1 LVPQQPIP
9 ENDPITSKSYAVHY
23 LVATVILIATLF
35 WALWDEQWGQRPWES
50 YQEKW
55 KERYTAFLTSARS
68 RSAQSEKE
76 LEQGAD
82 YQKLKQTYDQAYEKA
97 RPRSTE
103 IEKQLADL
111 NAKILAVQSVFTD
124 RRAYVNALTYEIE
137 TDDSASGKAS
147 KRKDLEKYEQRLATV
162 EYPDGHREKYNFA
175 QLEERYNSL
184 KDERTKLNA
193 ELGEL
198 LKPVTAAKTAMDEYI
213 SDHMV
218 DLTPEQVR
226 GLQVKTESLDPKI
239 QQINVAE
246 ANIVDRCES
255 CHMGIR
261 EPLKLTA
268 ASMSPRGAKKP
279 DEYAL
284 AFTSHP
290 EGQLLKTHDP
300 EKFGCS
306 PCHQGNGRATT
317 SVEKAH
323 GNYEHWLWP
332 LFPKENVEAG
342 CQTCHAADMV
352 LVSGD
357 VGWTISE
364 GKDLFRQRGCN
375 GCHRY
380 EGYDREPEELQALA
394 QQLKTFETEKKDNLK
409 EAAQLMKQA
418 DAAESNEE
426 ANRLNGKAVALKVA
440 NSQIDGRIQQ
450 IDFRSHSLMQDVKKI
465 GPNLK
470 DVRLKL
476 NRNWIPVWLKK
487 PTDFRPTTKMPNF
500 RLSDHQIQAI
510 SAYIWQSALTDTLP
524 KQAPGNA
531 AHGKELFETR
541 GCLACHSI
549 GEGSQMEGGTFA
561 ANLTRVGEKANY
573 DYLVRWI
580 HNARQRTRPYCPYE
594 KKDIGPE
601 DYAKK
606 GLPYVF
612 DLQHSQCPND
622 GHELQV
628 QNMTV
633 MPSLRLSEQDARDIA
648 SYLITEKQKEPNS
661 YPDASFMDDPRL
673 KEEGKT
679 WIRHFGC
686 AGCHEIAGFEDEGR
700 IGTELTTEGSKP
712 IERLDF
718 ALFTDVAQRGGKE
731 PIEDPQDLKRLPDGP
746 AKGPWYNHKGF
757 FEHKLAEPN
766 VYDKGKIKSET
777 EALRMPNIHLTKE
790 QVLALTT
797 FLLGSQESSLPD
809 SYQYKPEDAR
819 GDIQAGWWIVKK
831 YNCMGCHQFLPGQKT
846 VLQDLP
852 RYQDAQEQ
860 LPPKLLTEGARVD
873 PEWLRRFLSNPALS
887 TTDNNRNG
895 VRPYLQVRMPT
906 FSFSDHELRAL
917 VRFFQALSQQP
928 LPYIPEQIP
937 TLTAKENDMARSLF
951 SSTAAPCLKC
961 HATGEPDHDKHATAP
976 NFLLAKE
983 RLKPDWVERWIIDP
997 QAISPGTSMPS
1008 GLFKRENNHW
1018 VFSGPVPPSFQGYD
1032 GDHTKLLVDYIF
1044 QLTPQEQRRVS
1055 SSMGRARA
1063 SNQAPVSGVTRA
1075 SRSASRVSHPGGSGS
1090 R

>member
-1 LVPQQPIP
+1 MPDKPVPD
-9 ENDPITSKSYAVHY
+9 NDPITTKSYAAHY
-23 LVATVILIATLF
+23 LIATVLLIATLF
-35 WALWDEQWGQRPWES
+35 WALWDEAYGQRPWKA
-50 YQEKW
+50 YQETW
-55 KERYTAFLTSARS
+55 KDRYTAFLKTAKSKSNTSVKDVEGSPDYQALVQAYKQALADSDARS
-68 RSAQSEKE
+68 RQITAQLREVNGR
-76 LEQGAD
+76 L
-82 YQKLKQTYDQAYEKA
+82 
-97 RPRSTE
+97 
-103 IEKQLADL
+103 
-111 NAKILAVQSVFTD
+111 LAVRSVFTD

-137 TDDSASGKAS
+137 TEDSPSAKAS
-147 KRKDLEKYEQRLATV
+147 KQKEVDKYKAQPATV
-162 EYPDGHREKYNFA
+162 EFPDGSRKTYTFP
-175 QLEERYNSL
+175 QLEEAFT
-184 KDERTKLNA
+184 EINA
-193 ELGEL
+193 EKNKLSLELGTV
-198 LKPVTAAKTAMDEYI
+198 LKPVTEAKARMDQYVT
-213 SDHMV
+213 DHMV
-218 DLTPEQVR
+218 DLTPEQIV
-226 GLQVKTESLDPKI
+226 GLQKKTDDLDPKI
-239 QQINVAE
+239 MQINVAE

-255 CHMGIR
+255 CHLGIR

-268 ASMSPRGAKKP
+268 ASMSAHGAKRP
-279 DEYAL
+279 DEYAR

-290 EGQLLKTHDP
+290 EPELLTIHDP

-332 LFPKENVEAG
+332 LYAKQNVQAG

-352 LVSGD
+352 LTRTDGLWNVID
-357 VGWTISE
+357 D
-364 GKDLFRQRGCN
+364 GKRLFRDKGCM

-380 EGYDREPEELQALA
+380 EGYDREPEQLQGIN
-394 QQLKTFETEKKDNLK
+394 QQIKLFEQQKVDNLRD
-409 EAAQLMKQA
+409 AADLMKQA
-418 DAAESNEE
+418 DAAASNDE
-426 ANRLNGKAVALKVA
+426 ANRFNNKAVALKVS
-440 NSQIDGRIQQ
+440 NSKIDGRLQQ
-450 IDFRSHSLMQDVKKI
+450 LDFQTHSLMQDVKKV

-500 RLSDHQIQAI
+500 RLNDEQIRSI
-510 SAYIWQSALTDTLP
+510 SAYLWQSGFSDTLP
-524 KQAPGNA
+524 KQNPGNA
-531 AHGKELFETR
+531 DHGKQLFETR

-549 GEGSQMEGGTFA
+549 GEGDNVRGGSFA

-573 DYLVRWI
+573 DYLVRWV

-633 MPSLRLSEQDARDIA
+633 MPSLRLSEDDARDVA
-648 SYLITEKQKEPNS
+648 SYLITLKEKDATT
-661 YPDASFMDDPRL
+661 YPDASFMEDANL
-673 KEEGKT
+673 KAEGAK
-679 WIRHFGC
+679 WVRHFGC
-686 AGCHEIAGFEDEGR
+686 AGCHEIAGMEDEGR
-700 IGTELTTEGSKP
+700 IGTELTQEGSKP

-718 ALFTDVAQRGGKE
+718 ALFTEPAQRGNFE
-731 PIEDPQDLKRLPDGP
+731 PIKNQEDLARLPEGP
-746 AKGPWYNHKGF
+746 AKDPWYDHKGF

-766 VYDKGKIKSET
+766 IFDQGKIKSET
-777 EALRMPNIHLTKE
+777 EKLRMPNLHLTKD
-790 QVLALTT
+790 QIQAITT
-797 FLLGSQESSLPD
+797 FLLGSQETSLPD

-819 GDIQAGWWIVKK
+819 GDIQRGWWVVTK
-831 YNCMGCHQFLPGQKT
+831 YNCMGCHQFVPGQETALMTQQFYK
-846 VLQDLP
+846 DNP
-852 RYQDAQEQ
+852 EQ

-873 PEWLRRFLSNPALS
+873 PEWLRRFLSNPSLS
-887 TTDNNRNG
+887 TTDTNRNG

-906 FSFSDHELRAL
+906 FSFSDNELRIL

-928 LPYIPEQIP
+928 LPYIPEQVP
-937 TLTAKENDMARSLF
+937 TLTAKETDMARSLF

-961 HATGEPDHDKHATAP
+961 HATGDPAHDQHATAP

-983 RLKPDWVERWIIDP
+983 RLKPDWVERWVIDP

-1008 GLFKRENNHW
+1008 GLFRRNNNQW
-1018 VFSGPVPPSFQGYD
+1018 VFAGPTPPSFQGYD
-1032 GDHTKLLVDYIF
+1032 KDHTKLLVDYIF
-1044 QLTPQEQRRVS
+1044 QLTPEEQRRVAS
-1055 SSMGRARA
+1055 AMGKSRA
-1063 SNQAPVSGVTRA
+1063 SSNTPPGNSARSGP
-1075 SRSASRVSHPGGSGS
+1075 SRTSAHATGAGS